1 LLNGLQESRGAL
13 VVRTGPLLLPDPPDD
28 SLVRWILQLRRGETL
43 RLPGFGRVRPTLLLD
58 AVLSSLDL
66 LVDGASGIWHL
77 ARADAV
83 SWKEVVSRVA
93 THLGVSPERATAL
106 CVAPTTAWDGALVSE
121 RHAPLRS
128 WEEAVRQAIAACDAL
143 PSKEKLYA

>member
-1 LLNGLQESRGAL
+1 LLQ
-13 VVRTGPLLLPDPPDD
+13 TDPPND
-28 SLVRWILQLRRGETL
+28 SLVRWIRQLPRGETL
-43 RLPGFGRVRPTLLLD
+43 RLPGFGKVTTTLLSD
-58 AVLSSLDL
+58 AVLLNLDV

-77 ARADAV
+77 AGADAV

-93 THLGVSPERATAL
+93 TQLGMSPERRSAL
-106 CVAPTTAWDGALVSE
+106 CAAPTTAWDSPLVSE

-143 PSKEKLYA
+143 PSKENRYA